1 MPTLEWL
8 KKEFIYG
15 YDSGDVLSLIPNLQR
30 FKEERKIGGSYRT
43 VFLKAVL
50 PYIKSD
56 SVVLEL
62 GPGKGSWTKA
72 FLKYLLLGKLHVVDF
87 QDVEPWLK
95 PEKHQGRLVCHKV
108 EDNSFFCIEDCS
120 IDFFWSF
127 GVLCHNNI
135 EQIKAILS
143 NSLPKMKEGAFA
155 VHQYADWEK
164 LDAYGW
170 KKGKIPS
177 SFQQL
182 PDREIWWP
190 RNERETMCKI
200 AREAGWNVVCPDLGL
215 IKRDSMIVLQRPQS
229 L

>member
-8 KKEFIYG
+8 KNEFKYG
-15 YDSGDVLSLIPNLQR
+15 YNSGDILSPLPSFQR
-30 FKEERKIGGSYRT
+30 LAEEKRSGGSYRT
-43 VFLKAVL
+43 VFLKAAF
-50 PYIKSD
+50 PHIKPD
-56 SVVLEL
+56 SVVLEI
-62 GPGKGSWTKA
+62 GSGRGSWTRA
-72 FLKYLLLGKLHVVDF
+72 FIKHLKSGQIQVVDF
-87 QDVEPWLK
+87 QDVKQWLK
-95 PEKHQGRLVCHKV
+95 PEKYQGRLVCHQV
-108 EDNSFFCIEDCS
+108 EDNSFSCIEDRS

-127 GVLCHNNI
+127 GVLCHNNL
-135 EQIKAILS
+135 EQVKSILN

-155 VHQYADWEK
+155 VHEYADWEK

-170 KKGKIPS
+170 NKGSIPS

-190 RNERETMCKI
+190 RNNQETMCKT